1 MDLNQSELNQT
12 RSDSENS
19 LEEEDEPPIDFKSSS
34 QIRFESLLLKR
45 FAKGCL
51 LISFVLFIGQ
61 IIVSSTTWGR
71 RLDQQKSS
79 ILTGF
84 CFSFLLFFTWLSIM
98 SIFSDS
104 LPQKIKHLNHY
115 FHLHVCASFCSVCG
129 GVTLQRFIPLIA
141 PEASASQNVT
151 NKSC

>member
-1 MDLNQSELNQT
+1 MDLIQSELNQSELNQNH
-12 RSDSENS
+12 SDSENS
-19 LEEEDEPPIDFKSSS
+19 LEEEGELPIDFKSSA
-34 QIRFESLLLKR
+34 QIRFQSLLLKR

-61 IIVSSTTWGR
+61 IIVSLTTWSR
-71 RLDQQKSS
+71 ELEQQKSS

-104 LPQKIKHLNHY
+104 LPQKIKVL
-115 FHLHVCASFCSVCG
+115 F
-129 GVTLQRFIPLIA
+129 
-141 PEASASQNVT
+141 
-151 NKSC
+151 